1 MINTRVPSNLLVSRV
16 ATDIVKQ
23 QNSLAEIQ
31 EQISTGK
38 KVNRPSDAP
47 AESAHLLTM
56 NETVSRLNQYNKNSS
71 IAESQLSLEEGAL
84 VATTTALTRIRDLAL
99 RANSG
104 QVNKGFREEIN
115 SEVKLKLAE
124 LFSTANSRDS
134 FGNFLFSGSNIA
146 QQPFKSGLPVV
157 YSGSDDTAKMEISL
171 GRTITTGDSGIDV
184 FMRVRNG
191 NGDFKTS
198 ADETNNGTGIIS
210 WGAVSDTSL
219 YQGEKYTISFTSPTS
234 YDVIDRA
241 SGAAIATAQPFQD
254 DELIEFNGVTTRI
267 TGTPDTG
274 DSFFV
279 DPSGNQDIFST
290 ISKLVNALDEEPFSE
305 SEQSRMR
312 ANIDDAM
319 GEIDNALDHVNTIRA
334 SVGSRLSSIDASRD
348 ENSNIELQ
356 IERTKRSVED
366 VDIAEAVTQL
376 QTRANSL
383 EIIQA
388 SFARIE
394 GLSLFNYM
402 R

>member
-56 NETVSRLNQYNKNSS
+56 NETVSRLNQYSKNSS

-124 LFSTANSRDS
+124 
-134 FGNFLFSGSNIA
+134 
-146 QQPFKSGLPVV
+146 SGLPVV

>member
-1 MINTRVPSNLLVSRV
+1 L
-16 ATDIVKQ
+16 
-23 QNSLAEIQ
+23 E
-31 EQISTGK
+31 
-38 KVNRPSDAP
+38 
-47 AESAHLLTM
+47 
-56 NETVSRLNQYNKNSS
+56 
-71 IAESQLSLEEGAL
+71 QLSLEEGAL